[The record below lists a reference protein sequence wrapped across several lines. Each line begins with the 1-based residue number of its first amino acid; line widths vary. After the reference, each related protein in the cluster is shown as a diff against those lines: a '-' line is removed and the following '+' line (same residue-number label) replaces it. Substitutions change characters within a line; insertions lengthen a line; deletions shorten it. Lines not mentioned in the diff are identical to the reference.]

1 MTTGE
6 TIFSITNLEKFD
18 IYGIF
23 LYMNISHMMIQ
34 IHLVNTYRDFIVHS
48 EFINTSSV
56 YSKVKCRIIA
66 SYGINWDLVN
76 DQSKLNMILMT
87 TR

>member
-34 IHLVNTYRDFIVHS
+34 IHLVNTYRDLSH
-48 EFINTSSV
+48 N
-56 YSKVKCRIIA
+56 C
-66 SYGINWDLVN
+66 
-76 DQSKLNMILMT
+76 KLWNKLGFG
-87 TR
+87 